1 MIYDIYLN
9 GDIIAQAYN
18 IVNAIAY
25 LAATLDSTISLSD
38 FTIEKQKERTT
49 LIVKN
54 NQDNIYL
61 IESNKK
67 INSCKCISS

>member
-9 GDIIAQAYN
+9 GDIVAQAYN

-25 LAATLDSTISLSD
+25 LAATLDFTISLSD
-38 FTIEKQKERTT
+38 FTIEKTKERTT

-54 NQDNIYL
+54 KQDEIYL

-67 INSCKCISS
+67 

>member
-1 MIYDIYLN
+1 MMIYDIYLN
-9 GDIIAQAYN
+9 GDIVAQAYS

-38 FTIEKQKERTT
+38 FTIEKKEEYTT

-67 INSCKCISS
+67 

>member
-9 GDIIAQAYN
+9 GDIVAQASN

-38 FTIEKQKERTT
+38 FTIEKTKERTT

-61 IESNKK
+61 IESNKE
-67 INSCKCISS
+67 

>member
-9 GDIIAQAYN
+9 GDIVAQAYN

-25 LAATLDSTISLSD
+25 LAATLDSSISLSD
-38 FTIEKQKERTT
+38 FTIEKIKDRTT
-49 LIVKN
+49 LTVKN

-67 INSCKCISS
+67 

>member
-1 MIYDIYLN
+1 MIYDIYFN
-9 GDIIAQAYN
+9 GDVVAQAYN

-38 FTIEKQKERTT
+38 FTIEKTKECTT

-67 INSCKCISS
+67 